1 MEIYSFCCRCFL
13 RQCPLVVDR
22 LEVDLVLDQWMETT
36 HRDTNLVSKLILQI
50 LVWCP
55 LES

>member
-36 HRDTNLVSKLILQI
+36 HRDTNLVSKLIYRYWSGVL
-50 LVWCP
+50 
-55 LES
+55 